1 MKTLCLKSIGFC
13 FKYRSFNLLNL
24 FFKNNQMITH
34 IKGRLTEK
42 TPTYVVIDCNGI
54 GYKLNISLQT
64 YSNIKEE
71 DCSLFTHLSVK
82 EDSHTLYGFSD
93 EDERTLFRNLISVSG
108 VGPSTA
114 QVVLSTF
121 TPKET
126 CQHIIS
132 ADVAALQSVK
142 GIGGKTAQRII
153 IDLKDKLGKG
163 ITTADIPLYQNNDL
177 RSEALSALV
186 ALGFSKKVAEQKV
199 DNTLRESSEDIS
211 VEALV
216 KSALSGM

>member
-1 MKTLCLKSIGFC
+1 
-13 FKYRSFNLLNL
+13 
-24 FFKNNQMITH
+24 MITH
-34 IKGRLTEK
+34 IKGKLVEK

-54 GYKLNISLQT
+54 GYKLHISLQT
-64 YSNIKEE
+64 FSNIKEE
-71 DCSLFTHLSVK
+71 NCLLFTHLSVK
-82 EDSHTLYGFSD
+82 EDSHTLYGFLD
-93 EDERTLFRNLISVSG
+93 ENERSLFRNLISVSG

-121 TPKET
+121 SADET
-126 CQHIIS
+126 RQYIIS

-163 ITTADIPLYQNNDL
+163 IASNDIPLYQDNDL
-177 RSEALSALV
+177 RNQALSALV
-186 ALGFSKKVAEQKV
+186 ALGFSKKIAEQKV
-199 DNTLRESSEDIS
+199 NKILRDNSEDIS

-216 KSALSGM
+216 KTALSQM